1 MLTRT
6 ELGQALDEARRHT
19 DSLFQMVRPDAL
31 YDRPVAERHRL
42 IFYLGHLEAFD
53 WNLIARH
60 ALDVPSFHSDF
71 DHLFAFGIDPP
82 PGQLPDDTPAAWPG
96 VAEVQRYN
104 LRTREIV
111 DELMDQVPEQL
122 LHVALEHRLMHAETF
137 AYILHQLPYGKKI
150 ARHSPPSLESAP
162 SREAFVKIPAGEA
175 ELGLPRGQAF
185 GWDNEFDLYTVHVP
199 EFAISRYK
207 VTNRQYLDFVKEG
220 GTASFFWTDRGGRW
234 MFRGM
239 FAEYPLP
246 LEAPAYV
253 THDQAT
259 AYAAWRG
266 MRLPTEAEFH
276 RAAAGTKVSSNVDFN
291 GWDPVAVTA
300 DDEDEHTPSQMIG
313 NGWEWTSTAFAPF
326 PGFEP
331 FPFYANYS
339 QPFFDNRH
347 YVMKGGSPRTAS
359 CFLRSSFRNWFR
371 PAYPYVYGTFRMVL
385 A

>member
-19 DSLFQMVRPDAL
+19 DSLFQLVRPDAL

-60 ALDVPSFHSDF
+60 ALDVPSFHADF
-71 DHLFAFGIDPP
+71 DRLFAFGIDPP
-82 PGQLPDDTPAAWPG
+82 PGQLPDDMPAAWPG

-111 DELMDQVPEQL
+111 DEVMEQVPEQL
-122 LHVALEHRLMHAETF
+122 LHVAVEHRLMHAETF

-150 ARHSPPSLESAP
+150 ARHSTPPVESAP
-162 SREAFVKIPAGEA
+162 AREAFLTIPAGEA
-175 ELGLPRGQAF
+175 QLGLPRGQAF
-185 GWDNEFDLYTVHVP
+185 GWDNEFDQHSVHVP
-199 EFAISRYK
+199 EFSIGRYK
-207 VTNRQYLDFVKEG
+207 VTNRQYLEFVREG
-220 GTASFFWTDRGGRW
+220 GTASFFWNDRGGRW

-246 LEAPAYV
+246 LDAPVYV
-253 THDQAT
+253 THEQAT

-276 RAAAGTKVSSNVDFN
+276 RAAAGTKVASNVDFR
-291 GWDPVAVTA
+291 GWDPVSVTA
-300 DDEDEHTPSQMIG
+300 DDGDGDGPSQMVG
-313 NGWEWTSTAFAPF
+313 NGWEWTSTPFAPF
-326 PGFEP
+326 PGFAP

-359 CFLRSSFRNWFR
+359 CFLRPSFRNWFR
-371 PAYPYVYGTFRMVL
+371 PAYPYVYGAFRMVQG
-385 A
+385 